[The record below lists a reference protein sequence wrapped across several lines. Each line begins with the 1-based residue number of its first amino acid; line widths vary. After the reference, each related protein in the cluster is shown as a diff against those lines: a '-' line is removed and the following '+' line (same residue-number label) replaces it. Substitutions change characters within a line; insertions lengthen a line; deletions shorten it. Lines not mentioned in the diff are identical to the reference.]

1 MSKKK
6 SSDNFE
12 DKLARLEEITTSL
25 ENSEIGLEDSI
36 QLFEEGVK
44 LSKECLSVL
53 DKAELKVTTLKKDLS
68 EINNLEED
76 STLIKNGDD

>member
-12 DKLARLEEITTSL
+12 EKLARLEEITTCL

-53 DKAELKVTTLKKDLS
+53 EIAELKVTTLKKDLDK
-68 EINNLEED
+68 INNLEED
-76 STLIKNGDD
+76 

>member
-6 SSDNFE
+6 SSENFE
-12 DKLARLEEITTSL
+12 DKLARLEEITTAL
-25 ENSEIGLEDSI
+25 ENNDVGLEDSI
-36 QLFEEGVK
+36 KLFEEGVK

-53 DKAELKVTTLKKDLS
+53 EKAELKVTVLKKDLN

-76 STLIKNGDD
+76 

>member
-6 SSDNFE
+6 STDNFE

-25 ENSEIGLEDSI
+25 EKSEIGLEDSI
-36 QLFEEGVK
+36 LLFEEGVK

-53 DKAELKVTTLKKDLS
+53 EKAELKVTTLKKDLTK
-68 EINNLEED
+68 INNLEED
-76 STLIKNGDD
+76 

>member
-12 DKLARLEEITTSL
+12 EKLARLEEITTSL
-25 ENSEIGLEDSI
+25 ESSEIGLEDSI

-53 DKAELKVTTLKKDLS
+53 EKAELKVTTLKKDLN

-76 STLIKNGDD
+76 

>member
-53 DKAELKVTTLKKDLS
+53 EKAELKVTTLKKDLS
-68 EINNLEED
+68 EINNFEED
-76 STLIKNGDD
+76 

>member
-12 DKLARLEEITTSL
+12 NKLARLEEITNSL

-36 QLFEEGVK
+36 KLFEEGVK
-44 LSKECLSVL
+44 LSKECLAVL
-53 DKAELKVTTLKKDLS
+53 EKAELKVNTLKKDLS
-68 EINNLEED
+68 AINNLEED
-76 STLIKNGDD
+76 

>member
-6 SSDNFE
+6 LSDNFE

-25 ENSEIGLEDSI
+25 ESSEIGLEDSI

-44 LSKECLSVL
+44 LSKECLTVL
-53 DKAELKVTTLKKDLS
+53 EKAEVKVTTLKKDLNK
-68 EINNLEED
+68 INNLEED
-76 STLIKNGDD
+76 

>member
-36 QLFEEGVK
+36 QLFEEGVR

-53 DKAELKVTTLKKDLS
+53 EKAELKVTTLKKDLN

-76 STLIKNGDD
+76 

>member
-12 DKLARLEEITTSL
+12 EKLARLEEITTSL

-53 DKAELKVTTLKKDLS
+53 EKAELKVTTLKKDLDK
-68 EINNLEED
+68 INNLEED
-76 STLIKNGDD
+76 

>member
-1 MSKKK
+1 M
-6 SSDNFE
+6 
-12 DKLARLEEITTSL
+12 

-53 DKAELKVTTLKKDLS
+53 EKAELKVTTLKKDLN

-76 STLIKNGDD
+76 

>member
-12 DKLARLEEITTSL
+12 DKLARLEQITNSL

-36 QLFEEGVK
+36 KLFEEGVK
-44 LSKECLSVL
+44 LSKECLAVL
-53 DKAELKVTTLKKDLS
+53 EKAELKVNTLKKDLS
-68 EINNLEED
+68 AINNLEED
-76 STLIKNGDD
+76 

>member
-53 DKAELKVTTLKKDLS
+53 EKAELKVTTLKKDLDK
-68 EINNLEED
+68 INNLEED
-76 STLIKNGDD
+76 

>member
-53 DKAELKVTTLKKDLS
+53 EKAELKVTTLKKDLS
-68 EINNLEED
+68 KINNLEED
-76 STLIKNGDD
+76 

>member
-12 DKLARLEEITTSL
+12 DKLARLEEITNSL

-36 QLFEEGVK
+36 KLFEEGVK
-44 LSKECLSVL
+44 LSKECLTVL
-53 DKAELKVTTLKKDLS
+53 EKAELKVNTLKKDLS
-68 EINNLEED
+68 AINNLEED
-76 STLIKNGDD
+76 

>member
-6 SSDNFE
+6 LSDNFE
-12 DKLARLEEITTSL
+12 DKLVRLEEITNAL

-36 QLFEEGVK
+36 HLFEEGVK
-44 LSKECLSVL
+44 LSKECLSIL
-53 DKAELKVTTLKKDLS
+53 QKAELKVNVLKKDLT

-76 STLIKNGDD
+76 

>member
-6 SSDNFE
+6 SSDKFE
-12 DKLARLEEITTSL
+12 DKLARLEEITTLL
-25 ENSEIGLEDSI
+25 ENSEIGLENSI

-53 DKAELKVTTLKKDLS
+53 EKAELKVTTLKKDLS
-68 EINNLEED
+68 KINNLEED
-76 STLIKNGDD
+76 

>member
-53 DKAELKVTTLKKDLS
+53 EKAELKVTTLKKDLTK
-68 EINNLEED
+68 INNLEED
-76 STLIKNGDD
+76 

>member
-12 DKLARLEEITTSL
+12 DKLARLEEITTLL
-25 ENSEIGLEDSI
+25 ENSEIGLENSI

-53 DKAELKVTTLKKDLS
+53 EKAELKVTTLKKDLS
-68 EINNLEED
+68 KINNLEED
-76 STLIKNGDD
+76 

>member
-44 LSKECLSVL
+44 LSKECLTVL
-53 DKAELKVTTLKKDLS
+53 EKAELKVNTLKKDLS
-68 EINNLEED
+68 AINNLEED
-76 STLIKNGDD
+76 

>member
-6 SSDNFE
+6 SSNNFE

-53 DKAELKVTTLKKDLS
+53 EKAELKVITLKKDLN

-76 STLIKNGDD
+76 

>member
-12 DKLARLEEITTSL
+12 DKLARLEEITISL

-53 DKAELKVTTLKKDLS
+53 EKAELKVTTLKKDLN

-76 STLIKNGDD
+76 

>member
-12 DKLARLEEITTSL
+12 DKLARLEEITNAL
-25 ENSEIGLEDSI
+25 ENNDVGLEDSI

-44 LSKECLSVL
+44 LSKECLLVL
-53 DKAELKVTTLKKDLS
+53 EKAELKVTVLKKDLN
-68 EINNLEED
+68 ENINLEED
-76 STLIKNGDD
+76 

>member
-44 LSKECLSVL
+44 LSKECLTVL
-53 DKAELKVTTLKKDLS
+53 EKAELKVTTLKKDLN

-76 STLIKNGDD
+76 